1 MMGVICVMSDFKG
14 IAVYCELKGDK
25 TLPISAEGLG
35 IGRKLADT
43 LGQELVAVL
52 IGSNIGALASQAI
65 AAGADKVYIVD
76 SSHFTDYQTDVYLMA
91 LEKVINQVKP
101 GIIIMGQTDS
111 GRELAPRLAFRL
123 GTAAT
128 LDCVDLAIDPASKR
142 LLQTKPV
149 YGGNA
154 QAVFTTATDPQ
165 IVTIRTKSM
174 TALTPDPARK
184 GEVISLSIDI
194 DTSTIK
200 TKIVNRV
207 VEEVAGIK
215 IEDAQVVV
223 AGGRGIGNA
232 EGFKQLEE
240 LAKLLKGAVGASRPP
255 CDNNWIADTAQIG
268 LTGKIIAPEVY
279 IAVAISGSS
288 QHMSGCSGSKT
299 IIAINKDKEANIF
312 RQARFGVVGDWKKVL
327 PAFTKKLKELM
338 AA

>member
-1 MMGVICVMSDFKG
+1 MSDFKG
-14 IAVYCELKGDK
+14 VAVYCELKGEK
-25 TLPISAEGLG
+25 ILPIATEGLG
-35 IGRKLADT
+35 IGRKLADS
-43 LGQELVAVL
+43 LGQELSAVI
-52 IGSNIGALASQAI
+52 IGSNIGGLAQQAI
-65 AAGADKVYIVD
+65 SCGADKVYVVD
-76 SSHFTDYQTDVYLMA
+76 NPQLKDFQTDIYLSAM
-91 LEKVINQVKP
+91 EKAFKELKP
-101 GIIIMGQTDS
+101 QIVIMGQTDS
-111 GRELAPRLAFRL
+111 GRDLAPRLAFRL

-128 LDCVDLAIDPASKR
+128 MDCVELAIDPDSKR

-154 QAVFTTATDPQ
+154 QAIFITETDPQ
-165 IVTIRTKSM
+165 IVTIRTKAM
-174 TALTPDPARK
+174 AALAPEDSRK
-184 GEVISLSIDI
+184 GEVVSITVELEPSAIKAKII
-194 DTSTIK
+194 D
-200 TKIVNRV
+200 RV

-223 AGGRGIGNA
+223 AGGRGIGSVD
-232 EGFKQLEE
+232 GFKQLDE

-255 CDNNWIADTAQIG
+255 CDNGWIADTQQVG
-268 LTGKIIAPEVY
+268 LTGKIIAPEIY

-327 PAFTKKLKELM
+327 PAFTQKLKELL